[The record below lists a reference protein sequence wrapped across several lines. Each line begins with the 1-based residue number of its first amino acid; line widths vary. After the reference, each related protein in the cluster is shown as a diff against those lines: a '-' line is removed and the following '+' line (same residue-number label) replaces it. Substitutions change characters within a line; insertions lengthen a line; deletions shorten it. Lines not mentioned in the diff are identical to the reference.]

1 MRRTINSFR
10 RDTARRLRANTT
22 GAEDILWRHLRRS
35 PVLGTHFRRQVPIGR
50 YVADFACMAARLV
63 VEVDGSQHV
72 EGPVAETDKVR
83 TRWLESQG
91 YRVLRVWNNDITQNI
106 EGVLE
111 AIHSA
116 VSPTMI
122 FDEPLKHARRRD
134 WAAAPA
140 ATPPR
145 RAARVD
151 PPLAGEGEGKT
162 DA

>member
-1 MRRTINSFR
+1 MRRTIDSFR

-63 VEVDGSQHV
+63 IEVDGSQHA
-72 EGPVAETDKVR
+72 EGPIAESDKER
-83 TRWLESQG
+83 TRWLESEG
-91 YRVLRVWNNDITQNI
+91 YRVVRFWNNEITQNI

-111 AIHSA
+111 SIHRSI
-116 VSPTMI
+116 SPTMNL
-122 FDEPLKHARRRD
+122 DETLKHARRRD
-134 WAAAPA
+134 WTAEPP

-145 RAARVD
+145 RAMRAD
-151 PPLAGEGEGKT
+151 PPPAGEGEGNA

>member
-72 EGPVAETDKVR
+72 EGPVAETDKER